1 MSVPREIIDNSED
14 NKLLAVIK
22 EALKDSK
29 DVNFDI
35 VTAFFNVVLPCLY
48 G

>member
-1 MSVPREIIDNSED
+1 MPVPREIIDN
-14 NKLLAVIK
+14 KLSAVIK
-22 EALKDSK
+22 EALKDLK

-35 VTAFFNVVLPCLY
+35 VTAFFNVVLPCLQ